1 MDCGTYLCHEVLQ
14 ELSYFLVRTVGHE
27 IGKVFNPV
35 FIDVEEHPLEKI
47 MVTAGAG
54 IPFRPDFLPVALYG
68 GESHKTVG
76 SVVNEYEISRNIFL
90 CETFASQQ
98 IPEEPMVWLCYI
110 HTLRCHKIFNT
121 VHLHKFTV

>member
-1 MDCGTYLCHEVLQ
+1 
-14 ELSYFLVRTVGHE
+14 
-27 IGKVFNPV
+27 
-35 FIDVEEHPLEKI
+35 
-47 MVTAGAG
+47 MVTGSAG

-68 GESHKTVG
+68 GESHETVD

-90 CETFASQQ
+90 YETFASQQ